1 MKNYL
6 VSLETTAGFCFIEVE
21 AFSQSEAED
30 NATKFA
36 ETCGDEVLSAFAVR
50 Q

>member
-6 VSLETTAGFCFIEVE
+6 VSLETTAGFCFIDVE
-21 AFSQSEAED
+21 ATTQSEAETT
-30 NATKFA
+30 ATKFA
-36 ETCGDEVLSAFAVR
+36 EKCGDEVLSAFAVR